1 MENTGMLSCTQGT
14 CALTGEGLEEGMDW
28 LIGKLLTKSKTP
40 QSEAEVTSESIN
52 ELPVKGVETK

>member
-1 MENTGMLSCTQGT
+1 MLSCTQGT